1 VGITQDALVVRFT
14 ESNSVLD
21 YTVLD
26 LTQEQLHSIADG
38 STLGSPAS
46 IYFHVAW
53 VEDLVVNQMLR
64 GNDTIYDG
72 QGWIEKL
79 PTAQP
84 HRGPSTIEWAKS
96 IKIDDLSVA
105 TEYANAVRA
114 NTIAY
119 IENLADED
127 LEREVVFF
135 NGPTKQVNVLF
146 WLTWNTANH
155 TGEIAALRGL
165 SGLKG
170 LPS

>member
-14 ESNSVLD
+14 ESSSVLD
-21 YTVLD
+21 FTVAD

-38 STLGSPAS
+38 ATLGSPAS
-46 IYFHVAW
+46 IYFHVLW

-64 GNDTIYDG
+64 GVDTVYDG
-72 QGWIEKL
+72 QGWLEKL

-84 HRGPSTIEWAKS
+84 HRGPSTFEWARS
-96 IKIDDLSVA
+96 IQIDDLSVA
-105 TEYANAVRA
+105 NAYAATVRA
-114 NTIAY
+114 NTIDY
-119 IENLADED
+119 IQGLSDED

-135 NGPTKQVNVLF
+135 DGPTKQVNVLF
-146 WLTWNTANH
+146 WLTWNIANH

-170 LPS
+170 LPF